1 MPYATQ
7 ADLQERYSEDDLLII
22 ADRDMDNQLDA
33 DVITQALEDASAEID
48 GWIAA
53 RYTMPL
59 PTVPDILVRLCA
71 DIAVY
76 RLSVDAAQATD
87 ERRQRYEDAIKF
99 LKALSKGDASLGMP
113 KPPKTTSGRARL
125 ISNPRRFNRRNL
137 GDLT

>member
-1 MPYATQ
+1 MPYATLAQ
-7 ADLQERYSEDDLLII
+7 LLERYTENDLLII
-22 ADRDMDNQLDA
+22 ADRDLDNQLDT
-33 DVITQALEDASAEID
+33 DVIDQALADASAEID
-48 GWIAA
+48 GWLAA
-53 RYTMPL
+53 RYTLPL

-71 DIAVY
+71 DISVY

-113 KPPKTTSGRARL
+113 KPPKTTTGRAR
-125 ISNPRRFNRRNL
+125 IVSNPRRFNRRNM